1 MTDESWTTVPTM
13 SRAVA
18 DWIAT
23 GIVNGRWTEGEHL
36 RELDIAAELGISRA
50 PIREAVRIL
59 SERGLVNHRARSGAV
74 VKAFST
80 ATIRD
85 VYAVRA
91 TVESWITRC
100 AVPGLRDSDIEA
112 MGKLLPIM
120 RESAFA
126 ESDRYFEA
134 SWSFRQILYGGYPNP
149 EAMAV
154 VNSLR
159 TRLHS
164 LPQVLRREQLH
175 VDRSLATN
183 ETLHQLARESQAEKA
198 AEVMR
203 TFLLE
208 VGEHMCEVFTS
219 LPAHSRESSDGTVK
233 IDLKGPLS
241 GGPST
246 D

>member
-1 MTDESWTTVPTM
+1 M

-59 SERGLVNHRARSGAV
+59 SERGLVTHRARSGAV

-91 TVESWITRC
+91 TLESWITRC
-100 AVPGLRDSDIEA
+100 AVPELRPADIEA
-112 MGKLLPIM
+112 MGSLLPIM
-120 RESAFA
+120 RDCAVA
-126 ESDRYFEA
+126 ESDRYFDA
-134 SWSFRQILYGGYPNP
+134 SWSFRQVLYGGYANP

-154 VNSLR
+154 VDSLR
-159 TRLHS
+159 GRLHS

-183 ETLHQLARESQAEKA
+183 ETLYQLARDREADKA
-198 AEVMR
+198 ADVMH

-208 VGEHMCEVFTS
+208 IGEHMCEVFTS
-219 LPAHSRESSDGTVK
+219 LPTPPREPSDGRVK

>member
-1 MTDESWTTVPTM
+1 MSDDSWTTIPTL

-23 GIVNGRWTEGEHL
+23 GIVKGRWGEGEHL

-50 PIREAVRIL
+50 PVREAVRIL
-59 SERGLVNHRARSGAV
+59 SERGLVNHRARTGAV
-74 VKAFST
+74 VKSFST
-80 ATIRD
+80 TTIRD

-100 AVPGLRDSDIEA
+100 AVPGLIQSDLDA
-112 MGKLLPIM
+112 MGQLLPVM
-120 RESAFA
+120 RGAAVA
-126 ESDRYFEA
+126 ESDRYFDA
-134 SWSFRQILYGGYPNP
+134 SWSFRQTLYGGYSNS

-159 TRLHS
+159 SRLHS

-183 ETLHQLARESQAEKA
+183 ETLYELARNSKADEA

-208 VGEHMCEVFTS
+208 VGEHMCEVFST
-219 LPAHSRESSDGTVK
+219 LPSASAGAPKAVLD
-233 IDLKGPLS
+233 INLKGPLS
-241 GGPST
+241 GRPST